1 MTDMHSLAGEYAV
14 GSLTPEEIEQYEAHL
29 ATCPSCR
36 EEVADMRDIAAQL
49 SEAVATDPPATL
61 RESVL
66 AQIAQTPQHP
76 AATAETPGY
85 GGTAATGGAALGSA
99 TAPSVTTSQGSTSS
113 NVIPMQ
119 RRGMAGRA
127 TGLMA
132 AAALVAAVAMGG
144 WALSNRNEA
153 RDATARA
160 EQLTA
165 LLAAGD
171 VRTVSSEF
179 ATGGEGTVV
188 LSASRGEALL
198 VTAELPELS
207 GDEVY
212 QAWTGKESMEPAGV
226 VADDPATNVV
236 ELPDQALDADQI
248 AVTVEPTEGLR
259 APTTDPVFLVDLP
272 SA

>member
-1 MTDMHSLAGEYAV
+1 MTDMPSLAGEYAV
-14 GSLTPEEIEQYEAHL
+14 GSLTPEETAEYEAHL

-49 SEAVATDPPATL
+49 SEAVATDPPASL

-66 AQIAQTPQHP
+66 AQIARTPQQP
-76 AATAETPGY
+76 AATADLPSH
-85 GGTAATGGAALGSA
+85 GTTATGGSAFGPA
-99 TAPSVTTSQGSTSS
+99 TAPPTTTSQGSTSS

-119 RRGMAGRA
+119 RRGTAGRA

-188 LSASRGEALL
+188 VSASRGEVLL
-198 VTAELPELS
+198 VTADLPELS

-212 QAWTGKESMEPAGV
+212 QAWTGKESMQPAGV
-226 VADDPATNVV
+226 VADEPATNVV
-236 ELPDQALDADQI
+236 ELPDEALDADQI
-248 AVTVEPTEGLR
+248 AVTVEPEEGLR

-272 SA
+272 TA

>member
-14 GSLTPEEIEQYEAHL
+14 GSLTPDETEEYETHL

-36 EEVADMRDIAAQL
+36 EEVAEMRDIAAQL

-66 AQIAQTPQHP
+66 AQIAQTPQRS
-76 AATAETPGY
+76 ATTAEPLRHD
-85 GGTAATGGAALGSA
+85 TAATGVAAYGPA
-99 TAPSVTTSQGSTSS
+99 TTPPATTSQGSTRS

-119 RRGMAGRA
+119 RRGLAGRA

-144 WALSNRNEA
+144 WALTNRNEA

-160 EQLTA
+160 EQLAA
-165 LLAAGD
+165 LLAARD

-188 LSASRGEALL
+188 VSASRGEALL
-198 VTAELPELS
+198 VTADLPELS

-226 VADDPATNVV
+226 VADDPETNVV
-236 ELPDQALDADQI
+236 ELPDEALDADQI
-248 AVTVEPTEGLR
+248 AVTVEPTKGLR

-272 SA
+272 TA

>member
-14 GSLTPEEIEQYEAHL
+14 GSLTPDETEEYEAHL

-66 AQIAQTPQHP
+66 AQIAQTPQRS
-76 AATAETPGY
+76 ATTAEPLRHD
-85 GGTAATGGAALGSA
+85 TAATGGAAYGPA
-99 TAPSVTTSQGSTSS
+99 TTPPATTSQGSTRS

-119 RRGMAGRA
+119 RRGLAGRA
-127 TGLMA
+127 AGLMA

-144 WALSNRNEA
+144 WALTNRNEA

-160 EQLTA
+160 EQLAA
-165 LLAAGD
+165 LLAARD

-188 LSASRGEALL
+188 VSASRGEALL
-198 VTAELPELS
+198 VTADLPELS

-226 VADDPATNVV
+226 VADDPETNVV
-236 ELPDQALDADQI
+236 ELPDEALDADQI
-248 AVTVEPTEGLR
+248 AVTVEPAKGLR

-272 SA
+272 TA

>member
-76 AATAETPGY
+76 AATAETPRY
-85 GGTAATGGAALGSA
+85 GTATAGGAALGSA
-99 TAPSVTTSQGSTSS
+99 TAPSVTPSQGSTSS